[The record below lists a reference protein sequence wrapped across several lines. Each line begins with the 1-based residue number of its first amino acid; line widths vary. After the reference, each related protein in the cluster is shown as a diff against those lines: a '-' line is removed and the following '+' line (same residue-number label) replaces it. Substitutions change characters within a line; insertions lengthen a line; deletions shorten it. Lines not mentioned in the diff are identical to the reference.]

1 MSEVKGERAWFGQG
15 LETRWEHQVSS
26 SFCCVC
32 AAFLHAFLDDT
43 PLFFLFPLSPHSFLS
58 LSDAP
63 KNEGDGGG
71 RETEREDRR
80 GRRTAGQ
87 SVGVWQAAHT
97 QCMCLA
103 SHTQREDKTRHGNGD
118 THMGMDDMTHTRG
131 KGREK
136 TRGGTREDTQAL
148 LFSKMKK
155 KEKRQ

>member
-1 MSEVKGERAWFGQG
+1 M
-15 LETRWEHQVSS
+15 
-26 SFCCVC
+26 
-32 AAFLHAFLDDT
+32 
-43 PLFFLFPLSPHSFLS
+43 P
-58 LSDAP
+58 P

-118 THMGMDDMTHTRG
+118 THMGMDDMTHTQGG

-136 TRGGTREDTQAL
+136 TRGGTREDRQAL

-155 KEKRQ
+155 KGEKTMRSD

>member
-43 PLFFLFPLSPHSFLS
+43 PLFFLFPPFPTLLS

-80 GRRTAGQ
+80 GKRTAGQ

-118 THMGMDDMTHTRG
+118 THTWGWMT
-131 KGREK
+131 
-136 TRGGTREDTQAL
+136 
-148 LFSKMKK
+148 
-155 KEKRQ
+155 

>member
-1 MSEVKGERAWFGQG
+1 MKGRGLDKGWRQG
-15 LETRWEHQVSS
+15 GNTRCRLLFAVFVLPFCMPFWMTHLSSS
-26 SFCCVC
+26 SFP
-32 AAFLHAFLDDT
+32 FSLT
-43 PLFFLFPLSPHSFLS
+43 PLF

-118 THMGMDDMTHTRG
+118 THMGMDDMTHTQGEREGRRQGVGQG
-131 KGREK
+131 KTHKR
-136 TRGGTREDTQAL
+136 
-148 LFSKMKK
+148 FSSLK
-155 KEKRQ
+155 